1 VPSTLTVA
9 PPSVSTPETSMARI
23 PPVVPFHQ
31 PAVSV
36 EPRVA
41 LEYWGMR
48 TTWKRR
54 CPRVVVAAAFE

>member
-1 VPSTLTVA
+1 
-9 PPSVSTPETSMARI
+9 MARI

-36 EPRVA
+36 EPNVA
-41 LEYWGMR
+41 LEYCGTR

-54 CPRVVVAAAFE
+54 CPRVAVAAAFE